1 MKKIYVAGLVS
12 LLFIFVFSYS
22 TQAQAYRKGSLL
34 ISVSEG
40 STWAHYTTN
49 NILANDETT
58 PTTHGGGCTGGTR
71 DPFIIEYGL
80 SKRWSIGL
88 TSGADIFKV
97 KSANLY
103 GFGEPDQTIKV
114 TTGEFTIDCGYHV
127 FVNKRLDLS
136 VSTSVG
142 MFSTGFNE
150 STSDV
155 TTKYKANG
163 NIIRFGTRARYYFFR
178 RLGAFG
184 MASTY
189 FANSSPK
196 DVKANTVANTYSTKI
211 NGFALEAGLCFRILK

>member
-1 MKKIYVAGLVS
+1 MKKNYSTGLVS
-12 LLFIFVFSYS
+12 LLFIFVFNYS

-34 ISVSEG
+34 ISISEG
-40 STWAHYTTN
+40 STWAKYTTN
-49 NILANDETT
+49 DVPANNED
-58 PTTHGGGCTGGTR
+58 PSTTHGGGCTGGTR
-71 DPFIIEYGL
+71 DPLIIEYGL

-97 KSANLY
+97 NSSELY
-103 GFGEPDQTIKV
+103 GFGEPDQTVKV

-142 MFSTGFNE
+142 MFSTHFNE
-150 STSDV
+150 SSGDV
-155 TTKYKANG
+155 SAKYTANG
-163 NIIRFGTRARYYFFR
+163 NILRFGTRARYYFFKR
-178 RLGAFG
+178 FGAFG

-196 DVKANTVANTYSTKI
+196 DVKDNTIANTYSTKI
-211 NGFALEAGLCFRILK
+211 NGFAIEAGLCFRILR